1 MGEGKEPEA
10 SEPEG
15 SEEGDA
21 PVANDAEHQ
30 SLVLGMARQGSL
42 NFAGAIFNQSL
53 RFGLTFLVASL
64 LGATTAGLYF
74 QSYAFLAF
82 LSVVASGAF
91 TDTLTRFVAVH
102 RADGDDAGLR
112 GTIRLGL
119 VTTTAVATVIGLA
132 LYWWAPALAM
142 GPFHDPRLSPF
153 LRFVAVAL
161 PATAYTDAALA
172 ATQGFKTMKPY
183 ASINLFFEPACRI
196 VLTVVLLLAG
206 WGLVGLMVA
215 LLITNCVSA
224 VLASIALRRLMG
236 RPHVSPRY
244 EVKEIF
250 SFSVPS
256 WLSNLAS
263 NGLLWADIII
273 LSIYA
278 SSAEVA
284 IYQVATRLTL
294 LATVFIQPVT
304 NSFAPRIADFWRR
317 KRFDLMKKTFKLITS
332 WVVRLSLPSFVVL
345 LIFPRQLLGLF
356 GPEYEAGV
364 TVTRIMTVA
373 WLLNAAS
380 GPCGYVLTMS
390 GRPKVQ
396 MGNYSAALILNVALN
411 IVLIPRFGI
420 TGAATAWATT
430 ILMLTVTRVLQVWVF
445 ARMLPFSRDLLKGFY
460 AAIVAGVGGLA
471 TSELIDGELRSL
483 FVGVVVVGITYVFC
497 IRVLGLEEDDR
508 LVLDALR
515 QRFRIGHA

>member
-1 MGEGKEPEA
+1 
-10 SEPEG
+10 
-15 SEEGDA
+15 
-21 PVANDAEHQ
+21 VA
-30 SLVLGMARQGSL
+30 
-42 NFAGAIFNQSL
+42 I
-53 RFGLTFLVASL
+53 
-64 LGATTAGLYF
+64 
-74 QSYAFLAF
+74 
-82 LSVVASGAF
+82 
-91 TDTLTRFVAVH
+91 
-102 RADGDDAGLR
+102 
-112 GTIRLGL
+112 
-119 VTTTAVATVIGLA
+119 VIGLA
-132 LYWWAPALAM
+132 LYVWAPALAT
-142 GPFHDPRLSPF
+142 GPFHDPGLSPF
-153 LRFVAVAL
+153 LRFIAVTL

-196 VLTVVLLLAG
+196 VLTVALLWAG

-215 LLITNCVSA
+215 LLITNSISA
-224 VLASIALRRLMG
+224 VLASIALKRLMG
-236 RPHVSPRY
+236 RPQISPRY
-244 EVKEIF
+244 DVREIF

-263 NGLLWADIII
+263 TGLLWADIII

-278 SSAEVA
+278 SSADVA

-317 KRFDLMKKTFKLITS
+317 KRYDLMKKTFKLITS

-356 GPEYEAGV
+356 GPEFLAGI

-396 MGNYSAALILNVALN
+396 MGNYSAALILNVVLN
-411 IVLIPRFGI
+411 VVLISRFGI
-420 TGAATAWATT
+420 EGAATAWATT
-430 ILMLTVTRVLQVWVF
+430 VLMLTVTRVLQVWFF
-445 ARMLPFSRDLLKGFY
+445 ARMLPFSRDLFKGFG
-460 AAIVAGVGGLA
+460 AALVAAAGGVA
-471 TSELIDGELRSL
+471 IDVLVKGALPSL
-483 FVGVVVVGITYVFC
+483 LLGVVVVGLIYVVC
-497 IRVLGLEEDDR
+497 IRLLGLEEDDR

-515 QRFRIGHA
+515 QRFRLRHA